1 MSKSISNSKFHS
13 VSWKNSRAHWL
24 VFKITSTFIFAFV
37 LFTVIPI
44 RLEAGNQKITDAD
57 VLSTTRKNANY
68 IKRKHIRFYQLS
80 IEVGNEKF
88 FLSIFTKQGHNNQKY
103 LVVHDSEDAAFD
115 AGLRAIKHGGTFIAL
130 ENNEN
135 RNLYSF
141 GEKSGPTHQ
150 DPNRMFNKD
159 NPYWPVA
166 KKILELLKPSPENM
180 IITLHNNKPGGNFD
194 LDHIQ
199 HWKNISVVSWE
210 DPDHR
215 SMIWIPGSTPTPNH
229 ETLLEIKT
237 YKKSGLNV
245 IYEYVPQNQRG
256 DGSLSVY
263 SSKHNIPYRNNE
275 VEAGIRGNRRSE
287 LKSRRTQIH
296 YLNKLRKYHHL
307 K

>member
-13 VSWKNSRAHWL
+13 VSWKNNRVHWL
-24 VFKITSTFIFAFV
+24 FFKITGVFIFAFV

-44 RLEAGNQKITDAD
+44 RLEAGNHKTTDAD

-88 FLSIFTKQGHNNQKY
+88 FLSIFTKRGYNNQKY

-141 GEKSGPTHQ
+141 GDKSGPTHQ

-166 KKILELLKPSPENM
+166 KKILELLDATSRSM
-180 IITLHNNKPGGNFD
+180 IIVLHNNKPGGNFN
-194 LDHIQ
+194 LGHIQ
-199 HWKNISVVSWE
+199 NWENISVVSRK
-210 DPDHR
+210 DPDDR
-215 SMIWIPGSTPTPNH
+215 SMIWIPGPTPVPNRDISR
-229 ETLLEIKT
+229 EIQAC
-237 YKKSGLNV
+237 KKVDLNV
-245 IYEYVPQNQRG
+245 VYEYVPENKRG

-263 SSKHNIPYRNNE
+263 SAKHCIPYRNIE
-275 VEAGIRGNRRSE
+275 VEAGIRGNRKSE
-287 LKSRRTQIH
+287 LKSRRRQIK
-296 YLNKLRKYHHL
+296 YLNTLRKYHHL